1 MNSLKHSKTKEKV
14 ILCLRK
20 KANYQDFH
28 CTECSNHCKFYSAKL
43 VKCFLD
49 AQIARAQD

>member
-28 CTECSNHCKFYSAKL
+28 CTECVIITNFTQPNWSNVF
-43 VKCFLD
+43 
-49 AQIARAQD
+49 